1 MVGGTSFSL
10 YKPLDSSWG
19 GTFLEGEA
27 YCVPL
32 SAAREFKG
40 TFLFRPD
47 CLRNSYSTS
56 VGRKSQTW
64 GQQCYLCFLGY
75 HLLELPFP
83 ILSVSACV
91 FTVNL
96 FVGSIFFYFAF
107 LSQSANSVSLIE
119 VKYLLLEDS
128 PLPFCYFAV
137 L

>member
-32 SAAREFKG
+32 SAARDFKG

-96 FVGSIFFYFAF
+96 FVGSIFFYFA
-107 LSQSANSVSLIE
+107 L
-119 VKYLLLEDS
+119 
-128 PLPFCYFAV
+128 
-137 L
+137 